1 MPVEALV
8 AAFIIGFTGSLH
20 CVGMCGPLA
29 MIVPL
34 RGNKWLAIFTYHF
47 SRIFVYASLGL
58 VFGLFGTQ
66 LSVLQGGQRFSIVLG
81 VALLIVFV
89 VPVLFPKWSISGK
102 LTGYSIGLFSRL
114 SKPAMQ
120 SKSVWSVAVLGAF
133 NGLLPCGLIYISLA
147 GAVSS
152 GSAFNGALFMAAV
165 GFGTLPAMITIMSL
179 RQYVGSGIKRL
190 SKFAVP
196 VIASTL
202 AVFLIV
208 RGLNLDIP
216 YLSPKVEKVSTAGS
230 EVCD

>member
-1 MPVEALV
+1 MPVEALA

-29 MIVPL
+29 MVVPL

-47 SRIFVYASLGL
+47 SRILVYASLGL
-58 VFGLFGTQ
+58 IFGLFGTQ
-66 LSVLQGGQRFSIVLG
+66 LSVLEGGQRISIVLG

-120 SKSVWSVAVLGAF
+120 SKSVWSVAVLGAL

-165 GFGTLPAMITIMSL
+165 GFGTLPAMITLMSL

-230 EVCD
+230 EVCE

>member
-1 MPVEALV
+1 MPVEALA

-34 RGNKWLAIFTYHF
+34 RGNKWVAIFTYHF
-47 SRIFVYASLGL
+47 SRILVYASLGL

-120 SKSVWSVAVLGAF
+120 SKSVWSVALLGAL
-133 NGLLPCGLIYISLA
+133 NGLLPCGLIYIALA

-152 GSAFNGALFMAAV
+152 GSAFNGALFMVAV

-179 RQYVGSGIKRL
+179 RQYVGSEIKRL